1 MTHIAH
7 LEQDSLLHTGPNI
20 TWRDIRG
27 ELIAL
32 RLDSGEYF
40 SFNEIGRLVWLAVT
54 DGQTPRQAA
63 ARVVEE
69 YDIQPEQ
76 AEADVSAFLQG
87 LLDSGLLAPKGP

>member
-1 MTHIAH
+1 MTDI
-7 LEQDSLLHTGPNI
+7 EPDSLFQTAANI

-32 RLDSGEYF
+32 QLDSGEYF

-54 DGQTPRQAA
+54 EGQTPRQALARIA
-63 ARVVEE
+63 AE
-69 YDIQPEQ
+69 YDIEPEQ

-87 LLDSGLLAPKGP
+87 LLDGGLLALKAP